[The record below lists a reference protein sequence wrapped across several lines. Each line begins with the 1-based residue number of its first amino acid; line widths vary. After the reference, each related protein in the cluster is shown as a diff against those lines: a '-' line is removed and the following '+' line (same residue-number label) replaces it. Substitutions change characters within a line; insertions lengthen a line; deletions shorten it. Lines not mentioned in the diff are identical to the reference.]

1 MTGLARL
8 VLIAG
13 MLTAAALF
21 FAGASSTASEDG
33 YQASQAWCLMWA
45 GVAAV
50 GITLAACWLVS
61 AAARPRRRSEVRSA
75 GVVLVCTLEMLGV
88 GEAAAYVATT
98 ATQQRGAAVFLAG
111 FAAVALMGAPALGRV
126 SPSRTRSTGRCD

>member
-61 AAARPRRRSEVRSA
+61 AASARRGVGQRCGRPGWCWCARWRCSASARPPCTSLPPRPSSA
-75 GVVLVCTLEMLGV
+75 EPRCSSQ
-88 GEAAAYVATT
+88 A
-98 ATQQRGAAVFLAG
+98 
-111 FAAVALMGAPALGRV
+111 
-126 SPSRTRSTGRCD
+126 SPPLR